1 MTMRGDTILVI
12 LMNIEEILKSQ
23 VNPVPVL
30 SQVNQESQEKEKM
43 KNLPESFAQVTNSS
57 KTWRGMIPDSSLY
70 TVNISV
76 SFL

>member
-43 KNLPESFAQVTNSS
+43 KNLQEKKVVKLCKFSYA
-57 KTWRGMIPDSSLY
+57 
-70 TVNISV
+70 
-76 SFL
+76 